1 MARTLRDPRPKPRAP
16 QARLTTV
23 FDPPRLFTSS
33 RPKERARNKA
43 AMERAWRRQELTEMV
58 VARTVGRIPG
68 ASGGEAFF
76 SRRHWDDPLRAAA
89 EAAAEAARRN
99 YDARGEWGSVAA
111 DLAARDAARKAA
123 AAAARLVDA
132 EEGRRGG
139 GETEFD
145 QLVREGFEALAIES
159 DEDREAEEDG
169 SGEGR
174 RGFSFRKRA
183 SSDARPT
190 TRSSR
195 RAFGSDDDDSDDPY
209 ADFDRALR
217 EAARADEDPAD
228 AERSSR
234 AAFALIPFEG
244 AGVPFGGVGSNAPSD
259 DPRRLMLERAAPLAR
274 SERPHS
280 SHASRLRRGR
290 EPYPDRPMARG
301 RFLRS
306 GKGGAGMA
314 RGRQVA
320 ALEARR
326 EATLGQMRCL
336 AALAEWEQLATLCA
350 REWELS
356 AGVGAPGAGGVGAG
370 GDAVLRGRMAPLAT
384 QAAWHLGDWS
394 RMETYSE
401 ALADA
406 RAASLPSGPSGG
418 KGGAYGA
425 GGVGSARFSN
435 ALNDPQ
441 PRGII
446 GLGDETSVA
455 LRDSARNAM
464 NVDDEA
470 GRGAIGLAT
479 DVDFFRAILAVHRGD
494 VDDAREHIAAARD
507 ALGAELAAL
516 VTESYDR
523 SYGGMIRVQQLTE
536 LEEVIEYTEL
546 GRVLDSSVAAGNAR
560 GGHSVVG
567 GSIPGRG
574 VDAGR
579 VATRRETMRRM
590 WRDRIY
596 GVQRKVEVWQ
606 ALLAVRSLVLP
617 ATEETGTWLKFASLN
632 RKAGRTRQAAT
643 CTSWRYRESAGAWR

>member
-320 ALEARR
+320 ALEARS
-326 EATLGQMRCL
+326 GD
-336 AALAEWEQLATLCA
+336 AAHAARLRRSLELCA
-350 REWELS
+350 
-356 AGVGAPGAGGVGAG
+356 GP
-370 GDAVLRGRMAPLAT
+370 
-384 QAAWHLGDWS
+384 AAAAAKA
-394 RMETYSE
+394 E
-401 ALADA
+401 
-406 RAASLPSGPSGG
+406 RA
-418 KGGAYGA
+418 K
-425 GGVGSARFSN
+425 
-435 ALNDPQ
+435 
-441 PRGII
+441 
-446 GLGDETSVA
+446 
-455 LRDSARNAM
+455 
-464 NVDDEA
+464 
-470 GRGAIGLAT
+470 
-479 DVDFFRAILAVHRGD
+479 
-494 VDDAREHIAAARD
+494 AAARVGHARARARRAREEREAAD
-507 ALGAELAAL
+507 AAAEAARRAVRRSARAKASSELWSSGTNAREPFERSPPRGQGQGQGPAAPHTRGRATLLEDARRRAAIPAMGAE
-516 VTESYDR
+516 SD
-523 SYGGMIRVQQLTE
+523 
-536 LEEVIEYTEL
+536 
-546 GRVLDSSVAAGNAR
+546 
-560 GGHSVVG
+560 
-567 GSIPGRG
+567 P
-574 VDAGR
+574 
-579 VATRRETMRRM
+579 
-590 WRDRIY
+590 
-596 GVQRKVEVWQ
+596 
-606 ALLAVRSLVLP
+606 P
-617 ATEETGTWLKFASLN
+617 A
-632 RKAGRTRQAAT
+632 
-643 CTSWRYRESAGAWR
+643 

>member
-159 DEDREAEEDG
+159 DEDREAEEDV
-169 SGEGR
+169 
-174 RGFSFRKRA
+174 RGFSFRKTTTTTRAAKIA
-183 SSDARPT
+183 SSDKKERRT
-190 TRSSR
+190 R

-234 AAFALIPFEG
+234 AAFALVPFEG
-244 AGVPFGGVGSNAPSD
+244 AGVPYGGVDSNAPLD

-320 ALEARR
+320 ALEARSGDAAHAARLRRSLELCGARGGGGQGGARQGGRARGPRASQSEEGAGGARGGGRRRRSRAKGGEAVDEGQGLERALELRDDRASPSR
-326 EATLGQMRCL
+326 EALLGSGSGSGS
-336 AALAEWEQLATLCA
+336 AAPPTPGRATLLEDARRRAAIPAMGAESDPPASRRAPASASLRRPPSSDASAPASARPTFALDWNDGANAPRRNRTTLSRRTRPSRACTPPPRPGEFPRRRRRSLARRGNGGSRRRRVGARTRCA
-350 REWELS
+350 REPPRRASL
-356 AGVGAPGAGGVGAG
+356 AARAARACVGASPRRPGRRARAKKHGLALVRESLAAELEWARGAGGG
-370 GDAVLRGRMAPLAT
+370 GR
-384 QAAWHLGDWS
+384 
-394 RMETYSE
+394 
-401 ALADA
+401 
-406 RAASLPSGPSGG
+406 
-418 KGGAYGA
+418 
-425 GGVGSARFSN
+425 
-435 ALNDPQ
+435 
-441 PRGII
+441 
-446 GLGDETSVA
+446 
-455 LRDSARNAM
+455 
-464 NVDDEA
+464 
-470 GRGAIGLAT
+470 
-479 DVDFFRAILAVHRGD
+479 
-494 VDDAREHIAAARD
+494 
-507 ALGAELAAL
+507 
-516 VTESYDR
+516 
-523 SYGGMIRVQQLTE
+523 
-536 LEEVIEYTEL
+536 
-546 GRVLDSSVAAGNAR
+546 
-560 GGHSVVG
+560 
-567 GSIPGRG
+567 
-574 VDAGR
+574 
-579 VATRRETMRRM
+579 
-590 WRDRIY
+590 
-596 GVQRKVEVWQ
+596 
-606 ALLAVRSLVLP
+606 
-617 ATEETGTWLKFASLN
+617 
-632 RKAGRTRQAAT
+632 
-643 CTSWRYRESAGAWR
+643 

>member
-159 DEDREAEEDG
+159 DEDREAEEDV
-169 SGEGR
+169 
-174 RGFSFRKRA
+174 RGFSFRKTTTTTRAAKIA
-183 SSDARPT
+183 SSDKKERRT
-190 TRSSR
+190 R

-234 AAFALIPFEG
+234 AAFALVPFEG
-244 AGVPFGGVGSNAPSD
+244 AGVPYGGVDSNAPLD

-320 ALEARR
+320 ALEARSGDAAHAARLRRSLELCAGPAAAAAKAERAKAAARVGHARARARRAREER
-326 EATLGQMRCL
+326 EAADAAAEAARRAVRRSARAKASSELWSSGTNAREPFARSPPRGQGRGP
-336 AALAEWEQLATLCA
+336 AAPPTPGRATLLEDA
-350 REWELS
+350 RRRAAIPAMGAESDPPATRRAPASARAS
-356 AGVGAPGAGGVGAG
+356 AGRPRRRVGAPPPRARRSRSTGTTNARTPPRRNRTTLSRRTRPSRACTPPPRPGEFPRRRRRSLARRGNGGSRRRASWRATRCDGNRREGRRSPRGRRARTWARSPRRPGRRARARKSTGSRSCASPSPRNWNGRGAPAAGGGDGRRSSRRERRG
-370 GDAVLRGRMAPLAT
+370 GDACF
-384 QAAWHLGDWS
+384 
-394 RMETYSE
+394 
-401 ALADA
+401 A
-406 RAASLPSGPSGG
+406 R
-418 KGGAYGA
+418 
-425 GGVGSARFSN
+425 
-435 ALNDPQ
+435 
-441 PRGII
+441 
-446 GLGDETSVA
+446 
-455 LRDSARNAM
+455 
-464 NVDDEA
+464 
-470 GRGAIGLAT
+470 
-479 DVDFFRAILAVHRGD
+479 
-494 VDDAREHIAAARD
+494 
-507 ALGAELAAL
+507 
-516 VTESYDR
+516 
-523 SYGGMIRVQQLTE
+523 
-536 LEEVIEYTEL
+536 
-546 GRVLDSSVAAGNAR
+546 
-560 GGHSVVG
+560 
-567 GSIPGRG
+567 
-574 VDAGR
+574 
-579 VATRRETMRRM
+579 
-590 WRDRIY
+590 
-596 GVQRKVEVWQ
+596 
-606 ALLAVRSLVLP
+606 
-617 ATEETGTWLKFASLN
+617 
-632 RKAGRTRQAAT
+632 
-643 CTSWRYRESAGAWR
+643 

>member
-320 ALEARR
+320 ALEARSGDAAHAARLRRSLELCAGPAAAAAKAERAKAAARVGHARARARRAREER
-326 EATLGQMRCL
+326 EAADAAAEAARRAVRRSARAKASSELWSSGTNAREPFERSPPRGQGQGQGPAAPHTRGRATLLEDARRRAAIPAMGAESDPPATRRAPASASLRRPPSATRRRPASARPAFALDWNEERANASASKPYHPQSPYSPVPRVYAAAETGGLSPEAEAFARAEGERRFAEASELARDAMRREPPRRASL
-336 AALAEWEQLATLCA
+336 AARAARAYVGAEPETPG
-350 REWELS
+350 E
-356 AGVGAPGAGGVGAG
+356 AGVREKKHGLALVRESLAAELEWARGAGGG
-370 GDAVLRGRMAPLAT
+370 GR
-384 QAAWHLGDWS
+384 
-394 RMETYSE
+394 
-401 ALADA
+401 
-406 RAASLPSGPSGG
+406 
-418 KGGAYGA
+418 
-425 GGVGSARFSN
+425 
-435 ALNDPQ
+435 
-441 PRGII
+441 
-446 GLGDETSVA
+446 
-455 LRDSARNAM
+455 
-464 NVDDEA
+464 
-470 GRGAIGLAT
+470 
-479 DVDFFRAILAVHRGD
+479 
-494 VDDAREHIAAARD
+494 
-507 ALGAELAAL
+507 
-516 VTESYDR
+516 
-523 SYGGMIRVQQLTE
+523 
-536 LEEVIEYTEL
+536 
-546 GRVLDSSVAAGNAR
+546 
-560 GGHSVVG
+560 
-567 GSIPGRG
+567 
-574 VDAGR
+574 
-579 VATRRETMRRM
+579 
-590 WRDRIY
+590 
-596 GVQRKVEVWQ
+596 
-606 ALLAVRSLVLP
+606 
-617 ATEETGTWLKFASLN
+617 
-632 RKAGRTRQAAT
+632 
-643 CTSWRYRESAGAWR
+643 